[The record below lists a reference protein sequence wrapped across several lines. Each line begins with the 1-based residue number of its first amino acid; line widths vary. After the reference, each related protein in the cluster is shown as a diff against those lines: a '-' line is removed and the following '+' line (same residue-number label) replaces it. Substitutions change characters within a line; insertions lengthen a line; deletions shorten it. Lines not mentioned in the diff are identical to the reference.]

1 MFFKKNIILKISRE
15 IKVAVLVILSI
26 VLFYWGFTFL
36 KGRNLFDNSNKLYAV
51 YDNVAGLVV
60 SAPVTINGLNIGKV
74 NTIEMLPDGKMKVEL
89 IITNEQIQIAKS
101 SIAQIMD
108 SGLIGG
114 REIAILNNFSD
125 KNYTESGDTLK
136 TSDKLGLTAELANQ
150 IGPVKDKVEILLE
163 NANKLIESLNA
174 TLDATTQQKLK
185 SAIASLEV
193 TMAEFSQTSKSING
207 ILAENKSKLNTTLT
221 NFEKTSSNLNSM
233 SSSLEKAELGATVKK
248 LEATITSVN
257 GMMTNLEQGK
267 GSMGKLLS
275 DDAMYNNLTKTS
287 KELELLLQDLRLNPT
302 RYVNVSVFGKKN
314 KPYIAPTTEPIIE
327 QPKN

>member
-1 MFFKKNIILKISRE
+1 MFFKKNIILKITRE

-207 ILAENKSKLNTTLT
+207 ILAENKSKLNTTLS
-221 NFEKTSSNLNSM
+221 NFEKTSGNLNAM
-233 SSSLEKAELGATVKK
+233 SSSLEKADLGATVKK
-248 LEATITSVN
+248 LEATLTSVN
-257 GMMTNLEQGK
+257 VMMANLEQGK

>member
-1 MFFKKNIILKISRE
+1 MKITRE

-36 KGRNLFDNSNKLYAV
+36 KGRNLFDSSNKLYAV

-60 SAPVTINGLNIGKV
+60 SAPVTINGLTIGKV
-74 NTIEMLPDGKMKVEL
+74 NSIEMLPDGKMNVEL
-89 IITNEQIQIAKS
+89 VITNEQIQIAKS
-101 SIAQIMD
+101 SIAQIKD

-114 REIAILNNFSD
+114 REIAIINNFSD
-125 KNYTESGDTLK
+125 KNYVESGDTLK

-163 NANKLIESLNA
+163 NANKLIENLNT

-193 TMAEFSQTSKSING
+193 TMAEFSQASKNING
-207 ILAENKSKLNTTLT
+207 ILADTKPKLNTTLS
-221 NFEKTSSNLNSM
+221 NFEKTSANLNNIST
-233 SSSLEKAELGATVKK
+233 SLDKADLGATVKK
-248 LEATITSVN
+248 LDATLASVN
-257 GMMTNLEQGK
+257 GIMANLEQGK
-267 GSMGKLLS
+267 GTMGKLLH
-275 DDAMYNNLTKTS
+275 DDAMYTNLTKTS
-287 KELELLLQDLRLNPT
+287 KELELLLQDLRLHPT

-314 KPYIAPTTEPIIE
+314 KPYVAPATTEPNIE

>member
-1 MFFKKNIILKISRE
+1 MKISRE

-26 VLFYWGFTFL
+26 VLFYWGFVFL

-74 NTIEMLPDGKMKVEL
+74 STIEILPDGKMKVEL

-114 REIAILNNFSD
+114 REIAIINNFSD
-125 KNYTESGDTLK
+125 KNYTESGDTLQ
-136 TSDKLGLTAELANQ
+136 TSAKLGLTAELANQ

-163 NANKLIESLNA
+163 NANKLIENLNA
-174 TLDATTQQKLK
+174 TLDASTQQKLK

-207 ILAENKSKLNTTLT
+207 ILAENKTKLNTTLT
-221 NFEKTSSNLNSM
+221 NFEKTSSNLNAM
-233 SSSLEKAELGATVKK
+233 SSSLEKADLGATVKK
-248 LEATITSVN
+248 LETTLTSVN

-314 KPYIAPTTEPIIE
+314 KPYVAPTNEPIIE